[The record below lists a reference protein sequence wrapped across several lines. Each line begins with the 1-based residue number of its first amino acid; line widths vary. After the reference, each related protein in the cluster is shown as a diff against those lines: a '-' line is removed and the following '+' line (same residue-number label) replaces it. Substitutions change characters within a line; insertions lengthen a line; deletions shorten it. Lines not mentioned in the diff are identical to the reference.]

1 MLLHSSVHF
10 LCWCWAQRG
19 FNSPARQSEVQLRTQ
34 SDAPEAWQIKNE
46 TWLKPRV
53 RHHHIKMADMSPL
66 PPTVQKWSQNI
77 LIWLLTSPPSADL
90 EPVNLVV
97 EATSHSAVTN
107 SRRRTGRDCQKT
119 SRRRR
124 SLIHRWEDKRQLFR
138 NSLINSNKHK
148 NVLMQNWKC
157 SDENCHFPAKLF
169 YSDTSR
175 QLIVL
180 TAAPIDSLLIKTTS
194 GCERSLLSAI
204 F

>member
-34 SDAPEAWQIKNE
+34 SEAPEAWQIKNE

-53 RHHHIKMADMSPL
+53 RHHYIKMADMSPL
-66 PPTVQKWSQNI
+66 PPTVQKMKPKHPDMTADVTSISWSGA
-77 LIWLLTSPPSADL
+77 S
-90 EPVNLVV
+90 VVV
-97 EATSHSAVTN
+97 EATSHTAVTN

-124 SLIHRWEDKRQLFR
+124 SLIHRWEDKRQVFR